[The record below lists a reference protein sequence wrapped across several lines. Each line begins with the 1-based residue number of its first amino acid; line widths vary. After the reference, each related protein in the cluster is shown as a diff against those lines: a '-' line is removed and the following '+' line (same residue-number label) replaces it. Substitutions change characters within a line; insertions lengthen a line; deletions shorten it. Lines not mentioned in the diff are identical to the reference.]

1 MKFKLTVTVEVA
13 NYKLLS
19 RSITEL
25 NKHGY
30 KTIDCE
36 PAMIHHVLRK
46 SLKDIGV
53 KIDDFLDEVI

>member
-1 MKFKLTVTVEVA
+1 MKFKLTVTVEIA

-19 RSITEL
+19 KSIADL
-25 NKHGY
+25 NNKV
-30 KTIDCE
+30 IDCE
-36 PAMIHHVLRK
+36 SAMLHHVIRK